1 MEFSLAAKKAAEAR
15 FPDGSLDFFQCSD
28 FNVDCS
34 SIQLVDEL
42 AKGSYG
48 TVYAGVMH
56 GSTYAVKI
64 EEYSDGVEEQVN
76 LLVELT
82 VLQSLPH
89 EKMVRSR
96 PTSPLLIHM
105 SRYVFPLSLS
115 FTKYRSFYLTCM
127 TVYHILLQV
136 RFFGAG
142 YLAKTNVG
150 ATKIMILMELCKN
163 GALRE
168 ALKLS
173 LPWNLRVRMA
183 LEIVQGLAFLHEQ
196 SIIHRDIKTT
206 NALIDDEWHSKLC
219 DFSFA
224 CHEESTSKR
233 EFVYGT
239 DEFMAPEIALAL
251 DFDKSADI
259 FSFGIVLCEMMTCRE
274 PSEKFLRRRA
284 QDMFAVQEKE
294 LRAAIQ
300 KGCPEA
306 LEALALQCCDVEPT
320 NRPTAQMCVDELEVL
335 LNDMGGS
342 DIEFTPIQPAK
353 QQVLANAFAL
363 VTGVREGHVHCP
375 KTATGK
381 DLPAGGQG
389 GGGGGTGGMDSG
401 KSSSLRGGGFDS
413 FDKKSDIDARFTL
426 LEVQVQELRAENRRL
441 NREMHAM
448 MILYAERDRI
458 CISSRYNHPLLPP
471 C

>member
-1 MEFSLAAKKAAEAR
+1 MEFSLSAKTAAEAR

-28 FNVDCS
+28 FSIDCA
-34 SIQLVDEL
+34 SIQLIDEL

-48 TVYAGVMH
+48 TVYAGVMR
-56 GSTYAVKI
+56 GETYAVKI
-64 EEYSDGVEEQVN
+64 EEFSDGVEEQVN

-89 EKMVRSR
+89 EKMVR
-96 PTSPLLIHM
+96 
-105 SRYVFPLSLS
+105 
-115 FTKYRSFYLTCM
+115 
-127 TVYHILLQV
+127 
-136 RFFGAG
+136 FFGAG
-142 YLAKTNVG
+142 CLAKTNIG

-183 LEIVQGLAFLHEQ
+183 LEIVQGIEFLHSQ

-206 NALIDDEWHSKLC
+206 NALIDDDWHAKLC

-224 CHEESTSKR
+224 CHEDSTSKR

-251 DFDKSADI
+251 DFNKSADI
-259 FSFGIVLCEMMTCRE
+259 FSFGIVLCEMITCRE

-306 LEALALQCCDVEPT
+306 LEALALQCCDVEPA

-335 LNDMGGS
+335 LNDMGGPE
-342 DIEFTPIQPAK
+342 IEFIPIQPAK

-375 KTATGK
+375 KTTTGR
-381 DLPAGGQG
+381 DLPAGGG
-389 GGGGGTGGMDSG
+389 GGGGGIDNGKSLSGKTTGG
-401 KSSSLRGGGFDS
+401 GGGGGGGYDGM
-413 FDKKSDIDARFTL
+413 DKKSEIDARFTL

-458 CISSRYNHPLLPP
+458 GLSSRYPLAPAFL
-471 C
+471 